1 MDMEKTFDP
10 EKYNMVFCPLC
21 MGKGKFLKDPD
32 GFDVCTSCGGF
43 GLIKK
48 MPVREQRSG

>member
-21 MGKGKFLKDPD
+21 MGEGKFLKDPDD

-48 MPVREQRSG
+48 GG